1 MSDLVTYSETFE
13 WGISSSRGDA
23 RGDAHGESSW
33 KYLITFSDY
42 MIMVWGPSCT
52 TLAGYEWL
60 TLDETNTCPV
70 WVLLMVHKW
79 PYSGKITR
87 TVSIT
92 GLQRRMS
99 SRPAPVKQNLLWWNR
114 RVIESVSSIV
124 HGPQMILILIAFSII
139 TIIDYLILCQ
149 Y

>member
-1 MSDLVTYSETFE
+1 MNHAMSDLVTYSETFE
-13 WGISSSRGDA
+13 VGISSSHGDA
-23 RGDAHGESSW
+23 YGESSW

-70 WVLLMVHKW
+70 WVILMVHKW

-87 TVSIT
+87 TVSVT

-99 SRPAPVKQNLLWWNR
+99 SRPAPVKR
-114 RVIESVSSIV
+114 TRVIESVSSIV